1 MAQAATIATATA
13 RTTQQLADDAPHLL
27 LVDDD
32 RRIRDLLSRFL
43 SGEGYRVTTASSAN
57 DARAKLLGLHFDLL
71 ILDVMMPGETGFELA
86 RFIRTS
92 SSVPIIM
99 LTARHEAEARI
110 EGLQIGADDYVAK
123 PFEPRELTLRIG
135 NILKRSAPPPV
146 EALEQIAFGPYL
158 FHLERGELRQGEEII
173 HLTDREREMLRI
185 LAQAPGETVPRLSLA
200 GNGGSVSERAVDVQV
215 NRLRRKIERNPANPL
230 FVQTVRGI
238 GYRLV
243 ITS

>member
-1 MAQAATIATATA
+1 VTLAAALAHPPS
-13 RTTQQLADDAPHLL
+13 RPADDAPHLL

-43 SGEGYRVTTASSAN
+43 CSEGYRVTTAESAS

-71 ILDVMMPGETGFELA
+71 ILDVMMPGESGFDLA
-86 RFIRTS
+86 RFIRKS
-92 SSVPIIM
+92 SSVPILM

-123 PFEPRELTLRIG
+123 PFEPRELALRIN
-135 NILKRSAPPPV
+135 NILRRTTPPQAATLK
-146 EALEQIAFGPYL
+146 EFTFGPYV
-158 FHLERGELRQGEEII
+158 FHPDRGELRRLDNTDEEAI

-185 LAQAPGETVPRLSLA
+185 LGEARGETVPRGALT
-200 GNGGSVSERAVDVQV
+200 GNGSVNERAVDVQI
-215 NRLRRKIERNPANPL
+215 NRLRRKIERDPANPL
-230 FVQTVRGI
+230 FLQAVRGI

-243 ITS
+243 ASP

>member
-1 MAQAATIATATA
+1 VPLADTAT
-13 RTTQQLADDAPHLL
+13 RTTPQPADDAPHLL

-43 SGEGYRVTTASSAN
+43 CSEGYRVTTALSAN
-57 DARAKLLGLHFDLL
+57 DARAKLNGLHFDLL

-86 RFIRTS
+86 RFIRKT

-123 PFEPRELTLRIG
+123 PFEPRELALRIG
-135 NILKRSAPPPV
+135 NILKRAAPPPPI
-146 EALEQIAFGPYL
+146 EALEQVAFGPYVY
-158 FHLERGELRQGEEII
+158 HLTRGELRQGEEVV

-185 LAQAPGETVPRLSLA
+185 LATTPGETVPRGALT
-200 GNGGSVSERAVDVQV
+200 GNGSVNERAVDVQI
-215 NRLRRKIERNPANPL
+215 NRLRRKIELDPTNPL
-230 FVQTVRGI
+230 FLQAVRGI

-243 ITS
+243 AAP